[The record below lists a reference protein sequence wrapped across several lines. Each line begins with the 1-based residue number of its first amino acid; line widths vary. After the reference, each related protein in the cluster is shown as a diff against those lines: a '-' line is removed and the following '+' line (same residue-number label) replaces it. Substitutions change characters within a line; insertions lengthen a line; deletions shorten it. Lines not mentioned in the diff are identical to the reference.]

1 MTVTK
6 IATCCYCG
14 SHAALSLMGGQRH
27 ELACAT
33 CGAPVSRLKQ
43 LPLARAVPDKRPEL
57 RSFGRTTASAADP
70 RARKKTRKVKKGKSL
85 ARKAFSELWDVVEDI
100 FD

>member
-1 MTVTK
+1 MPVTK

-14 SHAALSLMGGQRH
+14 SHAALTLAGSQRH

-33 CGAPVSRLKQ
+33 CGAPLRRLKQ
-43 LPLARAVPDKRPEL
+43 VPLAEPVRPARPAPRHVGL
-57 RSFGRTTASAADP
+57 TSASAADP
-70 RARKKTRKVKKGKSL
+70 RARKKSGKKKKTKSF
-85 ARKAFSELWDVVEDI
+85 ARHALGELWDVVEDI

>member
-1 MTVTK
+1 MPTTK

-14 SHAALSLMGGQRH
+14 SHAALSLAGGQRH

-43 LPLARAVPDKRPEL
+43 LPLQQAAPRPVAAAPARP
-57 RSFGRTTASAADP
+57 RTSAAMADP
-70 RARKKTRKVKKGKSL
+70 RARKAPKKRKKSKSF
-85 ARKAFSELWDVVEDI
+85 ARKAWGEIWDVVEDI